1 MLEVTVLEGLATN
14 PMDEILSRSKI
25 QALLV
30 NSFHIKIKLLKICPL
45 RKFPDISSNKWI
57 WIWQL
62 KNCQNIEEILKSY
75 PTFNSEICINYQR
88 IDKLE
93 YWNKNQRVY

>member
-1 MLEVTVLEGLATN
+1 MGRNPVLIWLIIIRWLMLEVTVLEGLATN

-45 RKFPDISSNKWI
+45 RKFPDISSNK
-57 WIWQL
+57 
-62 KNCQNIEEILKSY
+62 
-75 PTFNSEICINYQR
+75 
-88 IDKLE
+88 
-93 YWNKNQRVY
+93 